1 MYTYVY
7 IIHGYAKPIII
18 RSHHNG
24 ESVRKSPSY
33 RNHRLCIY
41 LYLERALRGDNFRKA
56 LHTYTENRNLS
67 LEKRNVLKLS
77 APSIDLFLLLR
88 NRACPRG
95 RWARKVEKQIYIRA
109 GIERR
114 LHSEASYVALLPR
127 RKKNVWGFV
136 CSSLRCVYAMSHRCA
151 LRRGIWILF
160 IWNCETLWR
169 GKLTWPEIVFT
180 RKVFCR
186 LHNFTSW

>member
-56 LHTYTENRNLS
+56 LHTYIENRNVS

-127 RKKNVWGFV
+127 RKKCMRFCLFEPALCICNVPSMRFASGYMNFV
-136 CSSLRCVYAMSHRCA
+136 YLE
-151 LRRGIWILF
+151 L
-160 IWNCETLWR
+160 
-169 GKLTWPEIVFT
+169 
-180 RKVFCR
+180 
-186 LHNFTSW
+186 